1 MKSNLAIVFFAVA
14 LFTSVGVAW
23 GGGPLSEQSSD
34 GDTTTA
40 SSLVIGHIAKIEG
53 HNLFVEEAGSAPVQ
67 VQITPETVVPKN
79 LKVGD
84 EVMVSILADGVA
96 AIITNGQIQA
106 EVSVLDESGR
116 EAR

>member
-1 MKSNLAIVFFAVA
+1 MKSNLAIVFFTVG

-23 GGGPLSEQSSD
+23 GGDPLSDQSLD

-40 SSLVIGHIAKIEG
+40 SSLLIGHIAKIEG
-53 HNLFVEEAGSAPVQ
+53 NNLLVEEAGKAPVR
-67 VQITPETVVPKN
+67 VQITPETVGPRN

-84 EVMVSILADGVA
+84 EVMVSLLADGVA

-106 EVSVLDESGR
+106 EISVLDESGR